1 MSHCR
6 VERHPPLICI
16 DHQTEQTP
24 GFSLRSVR
32 RQKAATTKYEGESH
46 PGVAIPPS
54 VRSFK
59 PTDIPS
65 LDPSIPPPGR
75 RDRVRNHTAP
85 QRPTLTERESNR
97 LGLWP
102 PETFPR
108 SARRI
113 REDRRSKERRTG
125 LIQTWTST
133 VYGLEEDVQTQIPHL
148 GICKVSTIQCSIC
161 ATHRIPALHFCYRC
175 FPDIAVNQIITTTTN
190 GDTMDLEYKICF
202 TKRSKS
208 TEMRQH
214 RFSAHLP
221 QEHVD
226 YRYPFS
232 QTNLGVIASRDE
244 DRYNQEVCPRTLPLR
259 DGICIPQESLLNDPD
274 GAAGLN

>member
-24 GFSLRSVR
+24 GSPLRSVR
-32 RQKAATTKYEGESH
+32 RQKAATTKDERESH
-46 PGVAIPPS
+46 PGITRPPS

-113 REDRRSKERRTG
+113 RQDRRSKDIIYI
-125 LIQTWTST
+125 LSVFYYIMVNTSQFN
-133 VYGLEEDVQTQIPHL
+133 LMH
-148 GICKVSTIQCSIC
+148 IQCLLS
-161 ATHRIPALHFCYRC
+161 
-175 FPDIAVNQIITTTTN
+175 
-190 GDTMDLEYKICF
+190 YK
-202 TKRSKS
+202 TKR
-208 TEMRQH
+208 TVLH
-214 RFSAHLP
+214 
-221 QEHVD
+221 
-226 YRYPFS
+226 Y
-232 QTNLGVIASRDE
+232 G
-244 DRYNQEVCPRTLPLR
+244 PRLH
-259 DGICIPQESLLNDPD
+259 GYY
-274 GAAGLN
+274 